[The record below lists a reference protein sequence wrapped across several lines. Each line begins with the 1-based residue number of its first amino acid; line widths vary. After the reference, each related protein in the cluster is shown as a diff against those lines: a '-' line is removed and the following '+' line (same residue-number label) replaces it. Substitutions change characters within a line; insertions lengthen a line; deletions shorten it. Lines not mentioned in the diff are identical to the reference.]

1 MTVLVDSGSST
12 REITISIDGRFD
24 FSQHEAF
31 RTAFEQLP
39 SRPARYVVDLA
50 RAEAMD
56 SAGLGMLLLLR
67 DRVGGD
73 PKELHVVNCTDPI
86 REVLRIACFDT
97 LLTVD

>member
-12 REITISIDGRFD
+12 GEVTISIDGRFD

-39 SRPARYVVDLA
+39 SRPERYVVDLA
-50 RAEAMD
+50 RTGAME
-56 SAGLGMLLLLR
+56 SAGFTMLVLR
-67 DRVGGD
+67 DRVGSNT
-73 PKELHVVNCTDPI
+73 KALRVVNCTDPV
-86 REVLRIACFDT
+86 REVLRIACFGT